1 MTVEELQRITEAA
14 IAEKNNLLMFKFKD
28 VIDEIS
34 QYILDEVIKVANK
47 GEYICV
53 IDYYNIAEIIYK
65 YIKPFSNKD
74 YENIIINAVKNT
86 FPDCI
91 LEIENIN
98 FATNAK
104 IRIKWLNKE

>member
-1 MTVEELQRITEAA
+1 MTAEELQRITEAA

-34 QYILDEVIKVANK
+34 QYILGEVIKAANN
-47 GEYICV
+47 GEYMCV

-65 YIKPFSNKD
+65 YVKPFSNKD
-74 YENIIINAVKNT
+74 YQDIIINTVKNT

-91 LEIENIN
+91 LEIDNIN
-98 FATNAK
+98 LATNVK